1 MDIFGDLTR
10 SCGSG
15 QIVKPLQNTSTDGI
29 MKLPFANRMA
39 EDSVVFEEYG
49 LSDNEVRQEIYT

>member
-1 MDIFGDLTR
+1 M
-10 SCGSG
+10 
-15 QIVKPLQNTSTDGI
+15 KPLQNALTDGI

-49 LSDNEVRQEIYT
+49 LSDNEVRQETYA